1 MDLSTTQLTR
11 CPPNQLLLRQAF
23 RTRLATLAW
32 LQTGSMASKTL
43 ANALRT
49 LRTSWARKPRRGNR
63 IGSLGFL
70 SLLGYEVERAPAR
83 CHLSITS
90 R

>member
-11 CPPNQLLLRQAF
+11 CPPNQPLLRQAF

-43 ANALRT
+43 ANALST
-49 LRTSWARKPRRGNR
+49 LRTSWVREPRRGNR
-63 IGSLGFL
+63 IGSLCFL
-70 SLLGYEVERAPAR
+70 SLLGCEVERAFAR